1 MDQTKQEAKTLRVTV
16 AVDSFKGSLTS
27 LEAGEAVEEGI
38 KRACPDA
45 EVLVR
50 PLADGGEGTVD
61 ALAAGLGGEKR
72 TVRVCGPLG
81 REQAVDCTYG
91 VIGDLAVIEMAGAAG
106 LPLVPK
112 EKRNPLHTT
121 TFGVGQVIGDA
132 LDRGCR
138 RFLIGIGGSATND
151 GGAGMLQALG
161 FDLTDADGNPIPGG
175 AAGLFA
181 LEHISSAAAR
191 PELAACA
198 FRVACDVNNPLCGE
212 NGASAIFGPQKGAD
226 AQMVKQMDAGLRRFA
241 EKTKE
246 VFSGA
251 DENIPGSGAAGGLG
265 FALRTYLHAE
275 LLSGVE
281 VVLQETKLEE
291 ALKDADVVVTGEGR
305 LDGQTAMGKAPVG
318 VAKLA
323 KKHGKLVLAL
333 AGGVTRDARAC
344 NDAGI
349 DAFFPAVRGAC
360 SLDEAMEPKN
370 ARANLADAA
379 EQAFRLIAAVRK

>member
-1 MDQTKQEAKTLRVTV
+1 MDQTKQEAMPLRVTV

-38 KRACPDA
+38 RRACPDA
-45 EVLVR
+45 KVRVR

-191 PELAACA
+191 PELAACT

-226 AQMVKQMDAGLRRFA
+226 AQMVRHMDAGLRRFA

-333 AGGVTRDARAC
+333 AGGVTGGARASTPSSRRC
-344 NDAGI
+344 A
-349 DAFFPAVRGAC
+349 
-360 SLDEAMEPKN
+360 
-370 ARANLADAA
+370 ARARWMRRWSPKTRGQTSPTRRSRPSA
-379 EQAFRLIAAVRK
+379 

>member
-1 MDQTKQEAKTLRVTV
+1 M
-16 AVDSFKGSLTS
+16 
-27 LEAGEAVEEGI
+27 
-38 KRACPDA
+38 
-45 EVLVR
+45 
-50 PLADGGEGTVD
+50 
-61 ALAAGLGGEKR
+61 
-72 TVRVCGPLG
+72 
-81 REQAVDCTYG
+81 
-91 VIGDLAVIEMAGAAG
+91 
-106 LPLVPK
+106 
-112 EKRNPLHTT
+112 
-121 TFGVGQVIGDA
+121 
-132 LDRGCR
+132 
-138 RFLIGIGGSATND
+138 
-151 GGAGMLQALG
+151 
-161 FDLTDADGNPIPGG
+161 
-175 AAGLFA
+175 
-181 LEHISSAAAR
+181 
-191 PELAACA
+191 
-198 FRVACDVNNPLCGE
+198 ACDVNNPLCGE

-360 SLDEAMEPKN
+360 SLDEAMEQKN